1 MRCLKDPPMRALP
14 RAPMA
19 VAGVVTLL
27 LLAALAPTAAPAM
40 APKLQVLPTP
50 TPVPGTT
57 GPGPGSS
64 SGDPHLLTP
73 DGLAYDFQAAGEFIA
88 LKSTADDFELQIRQE
103 PVGTSTVASMNTAVA
118 TNVAGDR
125 VGVYVARQP
134 ALEVNG
140 QPTTLG
146 DESHPLPRGGRVE
159 RQGARYVIVWPDQS
173 VVEVTLRSQYLDV
186 VVRLA
191 SARQGQVGGLLGN
204 ADGGAANDL
213 TTRGGTVVEVAGLAA
228 ETLRTRLYG
237 EFGDS
242 WRISQAESLFAYGPG
257 EDTSTYTRPD
267 FPSALVTASDLPAMA
282 RGMAEAV
289 CRQAGITGAAFLAD
303 CALDVGVT
311 GNAEFAASAAAVE
324 AAIGPEADN
333 TVTAGQFHGD
343 EISTAHLDVF
353 SHFTSGRFTNG
364 RPNETA
370 TWVVNGFSAD
380 VVLDIASETVTDG
393 AMSFQWVVTVF
404 DSTNAVSFEAS
415 NATGWVQS
423 FDDVVAGE
431 VEFNGTLAAN
441 GSEGGDYTQ
450 DFMFVI
456 DDAGQLVLCV
466 PSTSQAQTFPAFK
479 QDCLA
484 HPVAVLK
491 PVESPPIT

>member
-1 MRCLKDPPMRALP
+1 MRALP
-14 RAPMA
+14 RAPLA
-19 VAGVVTLL
+19 VAGVVILL
-27 LLAALAPTAAPAM
+27 LLSALAPTTAPAM
-40 APKLQVLPTP
+40 VPQLQVPTP
-50 TPVPGTT
+50 TPIMGGS

-64 SGDPHLLTP
+64 AGDPHLHTP

-88 LKSTADDFELQIRQE
+88 LKSTVDDFAVQLRQE
-103 PVGTSTVASMNTAVA
+103 PVGTSTVASINTAVA
-118 TNVAGDR
+118 TNVAGDH
-125 VGVYVARQP
+125 VGIYVGSQP
-134 ALEVNG
+134 ALSVNG
-140 QPTTLG
+140 QPTTLDDG
-146 DESHPLPRGGRVE
+146 SLPLPRGGRVE
-159 RQGARYVIVWPDQS
+159 RQEARYVIVWPDQS

-186 VVRLA
+186 VVRLVPT
-191 SARQGQVGGLLGN
+191 RQGQVGGLLGN
-204 ADGGAANDL
+204 ADGGATNDL

-228 ETLRTRLYG
+228 ETRRARLYG

-242 WRISQAESLFAYGPG
+242 WRISQAESLFTYGPG

-267 FPSALVTASDLPAMA
+267 FPSALVAASDLPPLA

-289 CRQAGITGAAFLAD
+289 CRQAGITAAAFLAD

-324 AAIGPEADN
+324 AMLAPEVDN

-380 VVLDIASETVTDG
+380 VVLDVANQTVTGG

-441 GSEGGDYTQ
+441 GSAGGDYTQ

-456 DDAGQLVLCV
+456 DAAGQLVLCV

-479 QDCLA
+479 QDCIA
-484 HPVAVLK
+484 HPVAELN
-491 PVESPPIT
+491 PVESPSIT

>member
-1 MRCLKDPPMRALP
+1 MRAFHRVPL
-14 RAPMA
+14 AI
-19 VAGVVTLL
+19 AGLLTLL
-27 LLAALAPTAAPAM
+27 LLAALAPAAPAM
-40 APKLQVLPTP
+40 VPPRQVPTP
-50 TPVPGTT
+50 TPTLGGS

-64 SGDPHLLTP
+64 SGDPHLHTP

-88 LKSTADDFELQIRQE
+88 LESTVDDFALQLRQE
-103 PVGTSTVASMNTAVA
+103 PVGTSTVASINTAVA

-125 VGVYVARQP
+125 VGIYVGAQP
-134 ALEVNG
+134 ALMVNG
-140 QPTTLG
+140 QPTTLDDG
-146 DESHPLPRGGRVE
+146 SLPLPGGGRVE

-173 VVEVTLRSQYLDV
+173 AVEVTLRSQYLDV

-191 SARQGQVGGLLGN
+191 PTRQGQVSGLLGN

-228 ETLRTRLYG
+228 ETRRARLYD

-242 WRISQAESLFAYGPG
+242 WRISETESLFTYGPG

-267 FPSALVTASDLPAMA
+267 FPSALVAAGDLPPLA

-289 CRQAGITGAAFLAD
+289 CRQAGVSGADFLAD

-311 GNAEFAASAAAVE
+311 GDAEFAASAAAVQTMF
-324 AAIGPEADN
+324 APEAGN

-380 VVLDIASETVTDG
+380 VVLDVASETVTDG

-404 DSTNAVSFEAS
+404 NSTNAVSFEAA
-415 NATGWVQS
+415 NATGWVQA

-450 DFMFVI
+450 GFMFVI

-466 PSTSQAQTFPAFK
+466 PSNSQAQTFPAFK

-491 PVESPPIT
+491 PVESAPIT